1 MSTLQIDRLPDIQPS
16 GLYRLFVDGQE
27 VGVHDAP
34 SYHFALFCGQGTAR
48 VEVECL
54 RPFYTATVRPGRLGI
69 QPLYQ
74 NNGRLA
80 FDLELPCKATL
91 ELNGD
96 LKSPLFLLCNPLL
109 QELPPQDAIV
119 FSPGYHE
126 AGVIAPV
133 SGQTV
138 YLAPGAWVRGC
149 IHMDGQ
155 KNIRIMGRGVL
166 DAAQPDEGPKKHA
179 ILPSRCQDVTIEGIT
194 VVNGPTWH
202 VVPVACQGV
211 VIRDVNIMG
220 HDGTGDGVDIVGST
234 DVTVRG
240 CFIRVKD
247 DCVAVKAVD
256 YQFPFGERDVRDVLV
271 ERCVFWNDEW
281 GNAIEIGYETRCQEI
296 HRIVF
301 RDIDVVHCEREGWQS
316 GGVLTIHNG
325 DRARIHDVLYEDIR
339 VECADEKL
347 IDFKILD
354 SRYSKD
360 TERGSIDHIVIRD
373 VRVIDGPFPVSILR
387 GYEQGHLVED
397 VTIEN
402 LNILGTTVRSFQ
414 EGHMVVELTKGLKFC

>member
-1 MSTLQIDRLPDIQPS
+1 MIQIDRLPDIQPS
-16 GLYRLFVDGQE
+16 QLYRVYVDGQE
-27 VGVHDAP
+27 VDVHGAP
-34 SYHFALFCGQGTAR
+34 SYHFALFCGQGTAQ

-54 RPFYTATVRPGRLGI
+54 RPFHTVRVRPGRLGI
-69 QPLYQ
+69 RPAFR
-74 NNGRLA
+74 NNGRLSFA
-80 FDLELPCKATL
+80 LDLPCKVTL
-91 ELNGD
+91 ELDGD
-96 LKSPLFLLCNPLL
+96 LKSPLFLLCSPPLPE
-109 QELPPQDAIV
+109 QPPAGALC
-119 FSPGYHE
+119 FGPGLHE
-126 AGVIAPV
+126 AGVITPE

-149 IHMDGQ
+149 IHADGQ
-155 KNIRIMGRGVL
+155 ENIRIIGRGVL
-166 DAAQPDEGPKKHA
+166 DAAQPGEGKKKHA
-179 ILPSRCQDVTIEGIT
+179 ILPSRCQNVLIEGIT
-194 VVNGPTWH
+194 VVNCPTWH

-211 VIRDVNIMG
+211 VIRHVNIMG
-220 HDGTGDGVDIVGST
+220 HDGTGDGIDIVGSR
-234 DVTVRG
+234 DVSVKD

-256 YQFPFGERDVRDVLV
+256 YQFPFGERDVSDVLV

-281 GNAIEIGYETRCQEI
+281 GNAMEIGYETRCEEI
-296 HRIVF
+296 HHIVF

-360 TERGSIDHIVIRD
+360 KTRGIVDNIIIKN
-373 VRVIDGPFPVSILR
+373 VRVTDGPFPVSILR
-387 GYEQGHLVED
+387 GYEAGHLIENI
-397 VTIEN
+397 TIEG
-402 LNILGTTVRSFQ
+402 LDILGTKVRSFQ
-414 EGHMVVELTKGLKFC
+414 DGHMVVELTKGLEFR